1 MIKVAAKIFSILE
14 ILNNETKLSLKEIT
28 QKTRFPKPTV
38 FRLLDTLQTLG
49 YVEQEPGTQNYKLG
63 LKFMSF
69 IKSSNNNT
77 DLISIAKPYM
87 ENFRDKFNETVNL
100 ARLVNQHAVYIHIT
114 ESNQAFRMSDNIG
127 DRASFHSTAI
137 GKAIISFLPLQK
149 QNEILKNYS
158 FVRFT
163 KKTIVKLSDLRKEI
177 NRINKAGFAVDNEE
191 GHEGVI
197 CIGAPIFDK
206 NKFSFAAL
214 SISMPKVRADKQTLN
229 KIKKELPEVC
239 KKISLFGK

>member
-14 ILNNETKLSLKEIT
+14 ILNNEDKLSLKEIT
-28 QKTRFPKPTV
+28 EKTRFPKPTV
-38 FRLLDTLQTLG
+38 FRLLDTLQDLG
-49 YVEQEPGTQNYKLG
+49 YVDQERGTQNYKLG

-100 ARLVNQHAVYIHIT
+100 SRLVNQHAVYIHIT
-114 ESNQAFRMSDNIG
+114 ESNQAFRISDNIG

-137 GKAIISFLPLQK
+137 GKAIISFLPLEK
-149 QNEILKNYS
+149 QNEILKNYH
-158 FVRFT
+158 FIRFT

-177 NRINKAGFAVDNEE
+177 DRIKKAGFAVDNEE

-197 CIGAPIFDK
+197 CIGAPIFNKDK
-206 NKFSFAAL
+206 SSFAAL
-214 SISMPKVRADKQTLN
+214 SISMPKVRANKSKLN
-229 KIKKELPEVC
+229 KIKFELPEVC
-239 KKISLFGK
+239 RKISQSDK